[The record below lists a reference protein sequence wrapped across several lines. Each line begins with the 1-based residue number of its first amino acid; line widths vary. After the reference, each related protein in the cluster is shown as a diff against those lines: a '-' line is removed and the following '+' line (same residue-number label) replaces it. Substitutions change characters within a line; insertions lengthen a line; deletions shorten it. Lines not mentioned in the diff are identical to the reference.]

1 MTRNQV
7 AYREILETERSNK
20 AREAETSR
28 SNLASEGETHRSNVA
43 REFETNRSNVARES
57 ETNRANV
64 AYESLRDAELQQRK
78 KYENTRNIL
87 EAVKIGTN
95 FIGNFIP

>member
-7 AYREILETERSNK
+7 AYREILEMERSNK
-20 AREAETSR
+20 AREAETNR
-28 SNLASEGETHRSNVA
+28 SNLVDEGETRRSNIA
-43 REFETNRSNVARES
+43 RETENKRSNVARES
-57 ETNRANV
+57 ETNRTNV
-64 AYESLRDAELQQRK
+64 ANESLRDAELQQRK
-78 KYENTRNIL
+78 KYEKQRNIL